1 MKFFDLHSDTI
12 TECFVQNKS
21 LRKNDLD
28 ISLEKG
34 KYLDEWIQVFAIW
47 MPDEIRGKDAE
58 EYYGKVYSRYRE
70 EIKNTENVKPI
81 LAVEGASVLNGKI
94 ENIEKLYRD
103 GVKIITLT
111 WNTDNE
117 LASGCFSENDRG
129 LTAFGKEAVTEMV
142 KRKIIPDVS
151 HLSEK
156 SFYDLCEI
164 TDFPFIASHSDSYA
178 INPHVRNL
186 KDEQIK
192 IIIQRKGLVGLNFY
206 NKFLGPG
213 NSVRTL
219 IKHAEHM
226 MNLGGEDIL
235 ALGSDFDGCTI
246 NDEIKGIDKMGSLYS
261 AFLDYFGRKI
271 TDKIFCENANTY
283 LLNKLIMI

>member
-206 NKFLGPG
+206 NKFLGQ
-213 NSVRTL
+213 
-219 IKHAEHM
+219 
-226 MNLGGEDIL
+226 
-235 ALGSDFDGCTI
+235 
-246 NDEIKGIDKMGSLYS
+246 
-261 AFLDYFGRKI
+261 
-271 TDKIFCENANTY
+271 
-283 LLNKLIMI
+283 

>member
-58 EYYGKVYSRYRE
+58 EYYGKVYSKYRE

-94 ENIEKLYRD
+94 ENIEKLYHD

-226 MNLGGEDIL
+226 LNLGGEDIL

>member
-1 MKFFDLHSDTI
+1 MKFFDLHCDTI
-12 TECFVQNKS
+12 TECYAQNKS
-21 LRKNDLD
+21 LRNNDLD

-34 KYLDEWIQVFAIW
+34 KYLDEWTQVFAIW
-47 MPDEIRGKDAE
+47 MPDEIREIEAE
-58 EYYGKVYSRYRE
+58 EYYRKVYSKYKE
-70 EIKNTENVKPI
+70 ELESVKTVKPV
-81 LAVEGASVLNGKI
+81 LAVEGASALNGKI
-94 ENIEKLYRD
+94 ENIKKLYHD

-117 LASGCFSENDRG
+117 LASGCFSENDKG
-129 LTAFGKEAVTEMV
+129 FTPFGREAVKEMI

-192 IIIQRKGLVGLNFY
+192 IICDRKGLIGLNFY
-206 NKFLGPG
+206 NKFLGSG
-213 NSVRTL
+213 DSIQML
-219 IKHAEHM
+219 IKHAEHILS
-226 MNLGGEDIL
+226 LGGEDVL
-235 ALGSDFDGCTI
+235 SLGSDFDGCSI
-246 NDEIKGIDKMGSLYS
+246 NEELKGIEKMENLY
-261 AFLDYFGRKI
+261 AVFGNHFGEKL
-271 TDKIFCENANTY
+271 TDKIFYENANTY
-283 LLNKLIMI
+283 LLNK